1 MGCMLCFIS
10 QIVRAQHPLMVSYV
24 EHPAV
29 TKKYMPVVKAMYQEA
44 NIDTKLFLVNN
55 SPRSVKALNEGF
67 FDADIG
73 KILSSIKGQENIIY
87 VPTPIASVSLYL
99 ICRKQVVCD
108 KKVLDDNKSIIAS
121 RFNREMLTNILPIRA
136 SISQILS
143 QQRINKMLRIGR
155 VNYSLVADD
164 SDQGDARFHNE
175 FQVIEVSRENYYHIL
190 HRKHR
195 HLISRLD
202 AALIKVLTEGLH

>member
-1 MGCMLCFIS
+1 MKRMISITHSASLSPWLLCCTLYFICLS
-10 QIVRAQHPLMVSYV
+10 VQAEQALMVSHV
-24 EHPAV
+24 KHPAV
-29 TKKYMPVVKAMYQEA
+29 TKKYLPVVKAMYQQA

-87 VPTPIASVSLYL
+87 VPTPIASVGLYL
-99 ICRKQVVCD
+99 VCRKQIVCD
-108 KKVLDDNKSIIAS
+108 KKVLDDSRNIIAS

-143 QQRINKMLRIGR
+143 QKRINKMLRIGR

-164 SDQGDARFHNE
+164 SEQGDARFHNE
-175 FQVIEVSRENYYHIL
+175 FQVIEVSREN
-190 HRKHR
+190 
-195 HLISRLD
+195 
-202 AALIKVLTEGLH
+202 